1 MERDDNATH
10 DYSKLWNTVALQKQL
25 KTSVQKTIADAMW
38 NQISLSVILSPAHCA
53 IP

>member
-1 MERDDNATH
+1 M
-10 DYSKLWNTVALQKQL
+10 ALQKQL
-25 KTSVQKTIADAMW
+25 KTSVENNNTEAMW